1 MKQVTQHN
9 KTGSVQVEQV
19 PLPAL
24 KPGFVLVKTR
34 YSLISAGTERASIS
48 QRRSS
53 LVARAKSQPDMIL
66 KVLEQVK
73 QYGLITTYRRV
84 MNKLE
89 STAPI
94 GYSVSGTVVAVGG
107 KDAAIKAGDRVACAG
122 ATLLQSR

>member
-9 KTGSVQVEQV
+9 KTGLVQVEQV
-19 PLPAL
+19 PFPAL

-34 YSLISAGTERASIS
+34 YTLISAGTERASII

-53 LVARAKSQPDMIL
+53 LIARAKSQPDMVL

-94 GYSVSGTVVAVGG
+94 GYSVSGTVIAVGG
-107 KDAAIKAGDRVACAG
+107 
-122 ATLLQSR
+122 